1 MQAAWKVDLSGN
13 PFMEFHAKLKNV
25 KRVLAELSK
34 QAFGDI
40 FPEGHYSG
48 RCHQCKRIPTGNQP
62 NTRKSPGAEEG
73 RSRVEQA

>member
-40 FPEGHYSG
+40 FLKVTTLGDVISAKESQLEINPIPEN
-48 RCHQCKRIPTGNQP
+48 RQ
-62 NTRKSPGAEEG
+62 EL
-73 RSRVEQA
+73 